1 MINQKP
7 VLLIDQDDVLA
18 EYMKTVTYTFN
29 EIHQTAFKPE
39 DCNCWDLEKVF
50 GDQIFDIMYEPELFR
65 KLEPVPHALA
75 VFERLYK
82 SGLFEIFIVTAAH
95 PASVEAKYEWIKE
108 YLPFFPLNHIIICSS
123 KYMVKGDFLLD
134 DGMHNINAFAEHG
147 GIPIIFNRPHNIGD
161 RSEHSRINNWLE
173 FEKFIVEQCYGD
185 YEATYFQQLDEEKKT
200 AV

>member
-18 EYMKTVTYTFN
+18 EYMKTVTYKFN
-29 EIHQTAFKPE
+29 EIHQTNFKPE
-39 DCNCWDLEKVF
+39 DCNCWDLEKIF
-50 GDQIFDIMYEPELFR
+50 GDRIFDIMYEPSIFR
-65 KLEPVPHALA
+65 NLEPVPHALE

-82 SGLFEIFIVTAAH
+82 SNLFEMFIVTAAH

-108 YLPFFPLNHIIICSS
+108 HLPFFPLSHVIICSS

-134 DGMHNINAFAEHG
+134 DGMHNIDAFGEYG
-147 GIPIIFNRPHNIGD
+147 GEPIIFNRPHNLGNESKYN
-161 RSEHSRINNWLE
+161 RMSNWLE
-173 FEKFIVEQCYGD
+173 FEAFIMEKCYGVCSK
-185 YEATYFQQLDEEKKT
+185 TYFQQFEEKNKT